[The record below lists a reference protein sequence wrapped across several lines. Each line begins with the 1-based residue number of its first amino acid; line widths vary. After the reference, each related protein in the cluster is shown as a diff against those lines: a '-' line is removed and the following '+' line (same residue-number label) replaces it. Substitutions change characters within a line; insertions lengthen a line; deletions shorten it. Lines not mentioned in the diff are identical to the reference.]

1 MIEKN
6 MKDKIKLRE
15 LEVKK
20 REQNLNMQTSNLIKR
35 AIKVGISEDKILEI
49 VEINKDEFSKIKS
62 ELNNQDN

>member
-1 MIEKN
+1 
-6 MKDKIKLRE
+6 
-15 LEVKK
+15 
-20 REQNLNMQTSNLIKR
+20 MQTSNLIKR